1 MQNKLC
7 SLRFE
12 DLRVLK
18 KYLNELWFLTIDEI
32 PDKEGLHGIDEYED
46 YEGEVEEDEFG
57 NFHCGK
63 CLMPYN
69 YSTRNNLKGKKVRIS
84 IVAPNR
90 KNSHDTYHAF
100 AKHVDI
106 IE

>member
-1 MQNKLC
+1 
-7 SLRFE
+7 
-12 DLRVLK
+12 
-18 KYLNELWFLTIDEI
+18 
-32 PDKEGLHGIDEYED
+32 
-46 YEGEVEEDEFG
+46 
-57 NFHCGK
+57 
-63 CLMPYN
+63 MPYN
-69 YSTRNNLKGKKVRIS
+69 YSTKNNLKGKKVRIS